1 MFYMNSKDNVSMFA
15 LKNKNTLGNCEFT
28 YQNYDH

>member
-1 MFYMNSKDNVSMFA
+1 MNSKDNVSMFA
-15 LKNKNTLGNCEFT
+15 LKNKNTLGDCEFT